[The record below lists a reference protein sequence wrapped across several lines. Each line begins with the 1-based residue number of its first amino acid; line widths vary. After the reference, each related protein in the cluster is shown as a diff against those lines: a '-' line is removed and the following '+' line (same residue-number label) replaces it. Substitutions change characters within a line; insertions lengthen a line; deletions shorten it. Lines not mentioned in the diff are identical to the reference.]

1 MTRRLLYVPNL
12 PLPLIF
18 SEADARREG
27 YYIDRWQG
35 GLELKSHL
43 GDVIELVDPHK
54 RKRDP
59 YGWEMPEPFPTSS
72 TRWLQVE
79 PINDPGVQMQLK
91 LEHER
96 ELAEAAAREAAF
108 NSPWEEDENWDDDG
122 DAWGWSPPT
131 PGPGDT
137 PISPSYSPQ
146 PSPEPE

>member
-1 MTRRLLYVPNL
+1 MPNL

-27 YYIDRWQG
+27 YYINRWMG

-59 YGWEMPEPFPTSS
+59 YGWEMPEPSPTSS

-91 LEHER
+91 LEGSQKQSLQLLTTPSASER
-96 ELAEAAAREAAF
+96 SA
-108 NSPWEEDENWDDDG
+108 SK
-122 DAWGWSPPT
+122 T
-131 PGPGDT
+131 
-137 PISPSYSPQ
+137 
-146 PSPEPE
+146 